1 MADVHSE
8 RWGMST
14 VQLGWKRTKVE
25 TRGLPTCVYRT
36 LERIQSRVWDENR
49 WTADDTPVVHC
60 ALTAESAPSSPN
72 TTPVERSTCTAN
84 QNGGTSQRGQWEAR
98 IIFFFFWLCLFCL
111 VFLGIAQSLKLL
123 FLHWHMSQQK
133 YWVSARAQTACCM
146 SVTTVVFSTVGGVGR
161 GGKRGAQSKGRM
173 GGIQSTFSPPTC

>member
-36 LERIQSRVWDENR
+36 LERIQSRAWDENR

-72 TTPVERSTCTAN
+72 TTPAKRSTCTAN
-84 QNGGTSQRGQWEAR
+84 QNGRTSQCGQWEAR
-98 IIFFFFWLCLFCL
+98 ILFFFFFGFVCFVWF
-111 VFLGIAQSLKLL
+111 FFGIAQSLKLL

-133 YWVSARAQTACCM
+133 YWVSELRQHAVCQSRLWYLA
-146 SVTTVVFSTVGGVGR
+146 R
-161 GGKRGAQSKGRM
+161 GGSRA
-173 GGIQSTFSPPTC
+173 GG

>member
-60 ALTAESAPSSPN
+60 ALRAESAPSSPN
-72 TTPVERSTCTAN
+72 TTPVKQSTCTAK
-84 QNGGTSQRGQWEAR
+84 QNGGTSQRGHWEAR
-98 IIFFFFWLCLFCL
+98 IFLALFVLFGIFGNSTKSKIIISPLAHVPAEVLSFSQSSDSMLYVSHDC
-111 VFLGIAQSLKLL
+111 GI
-123 FLHWHMSQQK
+123 
-133 YWVSARAQTACCM
+133 
-146 SVTTVVFSTVGGVGR
+146 
-161 GGKRGAQSKGRM
+161 
-173 GGIQSTFSPPTC
+173 